1 MSRSAQ
7 LAELAV
13 RSAVPTV
20 FEHREFVVAGG
31 LMSYGSDLTETY
43 HQAGVYCG
51 LILKGGNTADLP
63 VYQSTKVEFFIN
75 LRTASRSVSLCR
87 RRSSAAPTRS
97 YNELANS
104 GSRDLFGEPFHR
116 IGR

>member
-7 LAELAV
+7 LAELAA
-13 RSAVPTV
+13 RSAVPAV
-20 FEHREFVVAGG
+20 FENREFVAAGG

-63 VYQSTKVEFFIN
+63 VYQSTKVAVLHQPQDCKGARSHCAAGVPQPRQRGHTMSWRIQGAETC
-75 LRTASRSVSLCR
+75 LAKPYAS
-87 RRSSAAPTRS
+87 
-97 YNELANS
+97 
-104 GSRDLFGEPFHR
+104 H
-116 IGR
+116 